1 MTLVLLV
8 TAATGAWAGTGLFM
22 VKNSDTSATIKYG
35 EYNQTSDIYFDGG
48 WEDMNGILDGL
59 KSSCTTITVDASCQN
74 FTTNT
79 YSGLFD
85 GWSALTTI
93 NNIEN
98 LNMTG
103 VTSMTRMFAGCSS
116 LQTLDLSSWNVSS
129 VTTLSLVFLKCTSLT
144 TVDLRGWNTSNVEDM
159 SQMFSGCSSL
169 KNIYVGDGW
178 STANVPDNS
187 YKGNELFLGCTNLP
201 NWNTDN
207 PVTNK
212 SMAKL
217 VTEGGYLKT
226 GPDAAAP
233 TGPEVT
239 QVPNTTDEWQF
250 TMPAGN
256 VLVDVEYKDLTAM
269 ALTFGGKAIPEA
281 GVKGFL
287 GFEQE
292 FIDGLNL
299 DAAVTNTDQNG
310 AAVTT
315 DATSYTYTS
324 SDATVIGFKTATEG
338 VYELSGALADME
350 FRQEGTATLTIQYAG
365 TEDLGKSAETA
376 LLVTVT
382 EKTYTVDLAEGTAD
396 ADNWQGKI
404 GDNGTYAAL
413 PVEGLKGSEKVV
425 LKYDGS
431 RIVKR
436 VTATVEGA
444 APAGP
449 KTYTELKGGEVLHV
463 GDILDFSDANV
474 QYIFDGYL
482 LNQPNCPFTVL
493 RANITGDKFDPTV
506 TPADDGEYYVMQAKG
521 GDYYFAGKNLPA
533 TATSDG
539 ILITINSEDGN
550 YRYCTASVHEK
561 E

>member
-1 MTLVLLV
+1 MNNMKQKILSLLVLLL
-8 TAATGAWAGTGLFM
+8 TAASGAWAEEEVLLTTVTATGLNESSQSPDGMVTVTVNMNDYFGAAWGWGQSDGTG
-22 VKNSDTSATIKYG
+22 
-35 EYNQTSDIYFDGG
+35 
-48 WEDMNGILDGL
+48 
-59 KSSCTTITVDASCQN
+59 TITVEAAEGYTITRCVFKHNPSSTPN
-74 FTTNT
+74 RV
-79 YSGLFD
+79 
-85 GWSALTTI
+85 LTDD
-93 NNIEN
+93 
-98 LNMTG
+98 LAPFVMT
-103 VTSMTRMFAGCSS
+103 VYA
-116 LQTLDLSSWNVSS
+116 
-129 VTTLSLVFLKCTSLT
+129 
-144 TVDLRGWNTSNVEDM
+144 DM
-159 SQMFSGCSSL
+159 SADVF
-169 KNIYVGDGW
+169 NAYV
-178 STANVPDNS
+178 DNS
-187 YKGNELFLGCTNLP
+187 
-201 NWNTDN
+201 
-207 PVTNK
+207 
-212 SMAKL
+212 
-217 VTEGGYLKT
+217 GGRQN
-226 GPDAAAP
+226 GPYGMNGASVIEVYGTAAP

-338 VYELSGALADME
+338 VYELSGALADMV
-350 FRQEGTATLTIQYAG
+350 FRQEGSATLTIQYAG

-382 EKTYTVDLAEGTAD
+382 EKTYTVELADNTAD

-463 GDILDFSDANV
+463 GDILDFSDPNV
-474 QYIFDGYL
+474 QYVFNGYTL
-482 LNQPNCPFTVL
+482 KQLNCPYTVL
-493 RANITGDKFDPTV
+493 RANITGLAFDPTV
-506 TPADDGEYYVMQAKG
+506 TPADDGAYYVIKDKG
-521 GDYYFAGKNLPA
+521 GDYYFTGKNLPA

-539 ILITINSEDGN
+539 LLITINSEDGN
-550 YRYCTASVHEK
+550 YRYCSASVHEP
-561 E
+561 

>member
-1 MTLVLLV
+1 MIQYNNFLMKREQSRAGSRFAECEKSRLKAKILITLALLL
-8 TAATGAWAGTGLFM
+8 TAVTGAWADETPL
-22 VKNSDTSATIKYG
+22 V
-35 EYNQTSDIYFDGG
+35 
-48 WEDMNGILDGL
+48 
-59 KSSCTTITVDASCQN
+59 TIT
-74 FTTNT
+74 FG
-79 YSGLFD
+79 YSGPVYSESGIVTVTGSNAD
-85 GWSALTTI
+85 SDYNGGKYSWSPTGTISLMSVTVEPAAGYNITKVVFWSNDNGNYANALEDTA
-93 NNIEN
+93 EPY
-98 LNMTG
+98 
-103 VTSMTRMFAGCSS
+103 VCYSKFSS
-116 LQTLDLSSWNVSS
+116 EGKSLSDDLSN
-129 VTTLSLVFLKCTSLT
+129 K
-144 TVDLRGWNTSNVEDM
+144 VDGY
-159 SQMFSGCSSL
+159 
-169 KNIYVGDGW
+169 NI
-178 STANVPDNS
+178 
-187 YKGNELFLGCTNLP
+187 
-201 NWNTDN
+201 
-207 PVTNK
+207 
-212 SMAKL
+212 AKIE
-217 VTEGGYLKT
+217 VYGYLAEPPITVEPVEGKT
-226 GPDAAAP
+226 
-233 TGPEVT
+233 
-239 QVPNTTDEWQF
+239 NEWTF
-250 TMPAGN
+250 SMPGSD

-281 GVKGFL
+281 GLKGFL

-338 VYELSGALADME
+338 VYAQSGALADME
-350 FRQEGTATLTIQYAG
+350 FRQEGSATLTIQYAG
-365 TEDLGKSAETA
+365 TEDLGKSAETV
-376 LLVTVT
+376 LLVTVS
-382 EKTYTVDLAEGTAD
+382 EKTYTVELADNTAD

-474 QYIFDGYL
+474 EYL
-482 LNQPNCPFTVL
+482 FSGCALNQNYCPYTVL
-493 RANITGDKFDPTV
+493 RANITGDHFDPTI
-506 TPADDGEYYVMQAKG
+506 TPADDGAYYVIR
-521 GDYYFAGKNLPA
+521 GKNGGYAFTDKTLPA

-539 ILITINSEDGN
+539 ILITINSENGN
-550 YRYCTASVHEK
+550 YRYCSASVHEP
-561 E
+561 